1 MEAYMSLLDSL
12 ADAGK
17 AAAAV
22 GKAGKLLA
30 EVAPLVEEAKQLK
43 TSHPEIYTRL
53 MDLAGK
59 FKKLHPVAGAAAEK
73 LEQTLVAKLPELTS
87 ACTAVANGG
96 DTKSL
101 LSKIGSVEGLVTKLA
116 ALK

>member
-1 MEAYMSLLDSL
+1 MSLLDSL

-17 AAAAV
+17 AAAAA

-30 EVAPLVEEAKQLK
+30 EAAPLIEEAKQLK

-59 FKKLHPVAGAAAEK
+59 FKQLHPVAGAAAEK
-73 LEQTLVAKLPELTS
+73 LEQTLVSELPALTS
-87 ACTAVANGG
+87 ACEAVANGG
-96 DTKSL
+96 DTKTL